1 MTSLA
6 PEYVPAGVDLS
17 RCPSPAEC
25 HGSIPL
31 SDQLRVHPFYADS
44 SADFITGR
52 AHDGLLL
59 IVGEAGGALNC
70 LDEGRTTSGCIAD
83 VRDIEEVRSD
93 LEEYVAL
100 HDPQR
105 VGALVYSW
113 SVAPPDSQPRS
124 SRPPRHTRTMAA
136 SSGLSLPTIA
146 DEVFAANP

>member
-17 RCPSPAEC
+17 RCTSPAEC

-113 SVAPPDSQPRS
+113 SVAPPGFATALVQATAPYTDDGRIVW
-124 SRPPRHTRTMAA
+124 A
-136 SSGLSLPTIA
+136 SLPTIA